1 MARYV
6 YSLVRFVPDPV
17 RGEFINV
24 AAVVGSEETGEWEV
38 QQASNLRRARAL
50 DENLTLPAV
59 TSVIEHITGTIDAFL
74 DANEAGE
81 EVSSES
87 EPTEKWLRVLSGAY
101 RHIVQL
107 TPPTPLVAES
117 ADQAMD
123 IVFNELIVDPEGRPL
138 PYVRRT
144 AASKK
149 LRRAYLGTKQLRRGT
164 DFFEHVALKSG
175 EHEEQLDFAVVNGA
189 VLQLAQAW
197 SFAVPDQRK
206 LARRVRAW
214 GWTLRHLKDVGG
226 SVSINGRSLHAD
238 KDVDLEVIYV
248 PPVGPF
254 GDEAFRD
261 ASAVFSEI
269 QAEARPID
277 DADEVARRAVE
288 LLEKAS

>member
-24 AAVVGSEETGEWEV
+24 AAVIGSEETGEWDV
-38 QQASNLRRARAL
+38 RQVSNLRRARAL
-50 DENLTLPAV
+50 DEHRTLPAV
-59 TSVIEHITGTIDAFL
+59 TGVIEDLTGTVDAFL
-74 DANEAGE
+74 DASEAGE
-81 EVSSES
+81 EISTES
-87 EPTEKWLRVLSGAY
+87 EPTEEWLRVLSDAY
-101 RHIVQL
+101 RHVVQL
-107 TPPTPLVAES
+107 TPPAPLVAAS
-117 ADQAMD
+117 ADEAMN
-123 IVFNELIVDPEGRPL
+123 IVFDELVVDPEGRPL
-138 PYVRRT
+138 PYVRRNT
-144 AASKK
+144 ASKR
-149 LRRAYLGTKQLRRGT
+149 LRRAYLGTKQLHRGT

-175 EHEEQLDFAVVNGA
+175 EHEEQLDFAVVNGS
-189 VLQLAQAW
+189 VVQLAQAW
-197 SFAVPDQRK
+197 SFAVPDQRE

-226 SVSINGRSLHAD
+226 SVAVNGRTLHAD

-248 PPVGPF
+248 PPVSPF

-269 QAEARPID
+269 QAQARPVD
-277 DADEVARRAVE
+277 EADEVAELAVE